1 MSYVPEFD
9 PEKSGAIAVGIDVIE
24 IERIQHVLDDFGER
38 FLQRCFTEYERA
50 RFRNRIEELADVLRS
65 RKRPR
70 KRLAPVSAEF
80 AGARWK
86 PRSIAVGN
94 PVGFARQAKARA
106 ELLGFTDFSVSITH
120 SRTDAMAI
128 VVALKERTT
137 NDERLERRGRH
148 HRSRDRA
155 ASPAQT
161 GRARS

>member
-50 RFRNRIEELADVLRS
+50 RFRNRIEELAGR
-65 RKRPR
+65 
-70 KRLAPVSAEF
+70 F
-80 AGARWK
+80 AVKEATSKALGTGIRGIRW
-86 PRSIAVGN
+86 REMETQVNRRGN

-137 NDERLERRGRH
+137 NDEELERRGRH